1 MAITLQKSTVVTVV
15 GVSLAMLLAGCTTDQ
30 RYKRQV
36 GGDESYLEAPG
47 LKPLNSPAGMI
58 LPVQNGDFDVRSVNS
73 QGAVGKQ
80 LDIRPPVQPL
90 ALLSGSRAENANDT
104 SKLLLENSPQN
115 RNLWAQVT
123 RVLQDKN
130 WPIASRQDASQTLTT
145 DWVKWNRADEDVQ
158 FEGRYQISVQEQGYQ
173 LVLVVKSLALQQG
186 GQPVSS
192 YTEIQRYNGAMLNAI
207 IEGLDKVRSDS
218 ESSQAARKV
227 GSLDVQSG
235 SDETGLPQLIVRAPY
250 AVLWERLPAALE
262 KIGMKVTDRS
272 RPQGSINLTN
282 KSMSS
287 SDWDALGAKDP
298 ELPAGDYKLQVGDL
312 DNRSSLQFIGPKGHT
327 LTQSQNDALV
337 AVFQAAFSQTSA
349 TSTK

>member
-1 MAITLQKSTVVTVV
+1 MAITLQKSTMVTVL
-15 GVSLAMLLAGCTTDQ
+15 GVSLAMLLVGCATDQ

-36 GGDESYLEAPG
+36 GGDESYLKAAM

-58 LPVQNGDFDVRSVNS
+58 LPVQNGEFDVRSVNS

-104 SKLLLENSPQN
+104 SQLLLENSPQN
-115 RNLWAQVT
+115 RNLWEQVT

-145 DWVKWNRADEDVQ
+145 DWIKWNRADEDVQ

-173 LVLVVKSLALQQG
+173 LALIVKSLGLQQAG
-186 GQPVSS
+186 NPVTN
-192 YTEIQRYNGAMLNAI
+192 YTEIQRYSSAMLNAI
-207 IEGLDKVRSDS
+207 IAGLDKVRSDS
-218 ESSQAARKV
+218 KNSQASRTV
-227 GSLDVQSG
+227 GTLDVQSS
-235 SDETGLPQLIVRAPY
+235 SDDTGLPQLIVRAPY

-262 KIGMKVTDRS
+262 KVGMKVTDNS
-272 RPQGSINLTN
+272 RPLGTMNVTR

-287 SDWDALGAKDP
+287 SSWDALGAKDP
-298 ELPAGDYKLQVGDL
+298 ELPEGNYKLQVGDL
-312 DNRSSLQFIGPKGHT
+312 NNRSSLQFIGPKGQP

-349 TSTK
+349 ASTQ

>member
-15 GVSLAMLLAGCTTDQ
+15 GVSLAMLLAGCSTDQ

-58 LPVQNGDFDVRSVNS
+58 LPVQNGEFDIRSVNS

-80 LDIRPPVQPL
+80 LDIRPPVQSL

-130 WPIASRQDASQTLTT
+130 WTIASRQDASQTLTT

-186 GQPVSS
+186 GQPVTS

-218 ESSQAARKV
+218 ESSQASRKV
-227 GSLDVQSG
+227 GTLDVQSG
-235 SDETGLPQLIVRAPY
+235 SDDTGLPQLIVRAPY

-262 KIGMKVTDRS
+262 KIGMKVNDRS
-272 RPQGSINLTN
+272 RPQGSINVTN

-287 SDWDALGAKDP
+287 SGWDALGAKDP
-298 ELPAGDYKLQVGDL
+298 ELPEGDYKLQVGDL

-337 AVFQAAFSQTSA
+337 AVFQAAFSQTGA